1 MYSEKRRYARI
12 DFDCEILYPTISYMN
27 KKNTLMEGTYHLYTL
42 DISEAGI
49 CMQSNFPILKD
60 SFVSFYLRIKDNL
73 PFRTLIKILW
83 NTQGESNYICGG
95 EFIALTQEDINI
107 LRSYIGSK

>member
-1 MYSEKRRYARI
+1 
-12 DFDCEILYPTISYMN
+12 
-27 KKNTLMEGTYHLYTL
+27 MEGTYHLYTL

-73 PFRTLIKILW
+73 PFKTLIKILW
-83 NTQGESNYICGG
+83 NTQCENNYICGG